1 MSVTACEKQI
11 GYVLFDSVCL
21 MLGAVELR
29 AGVTAEAAE
38 EMAEA
43 CKPVISK
50 FDTYILTMAKEG
62 ASTTEI
68 AGAVF
73 GVMSTIW
80 SGGCL
85 GAVVSA
91 WLGTLSVGNAILYG
105 VTALGTLVAAFATDG
120 AAEIGIIAVEL
131 ATATWLVEDS
141 IKCANEC
148 SYA

>member
-1 MSVTACEKQI
+1 MVTACEKQI
-11 GYVLFDSVCL
+11 GYVIFDSVCL
-21 MLGAVELR
+21 MLGAAERR
-29 AGVTAEAAE
+29 AGGTAEAAE
-38 EMAEA
+38 EKAEA

-62 ASTTEI
+62 ASTTEV

-141 IKCANEC
+141 IKCADEC

>member
-1 MSVTACEKQI
+1 MLTDCEKQI
-11 GYVLFDSVCL
+11 GYVIFDSVCL
-21 MLGAVELR
+21 MLGAIELR
-29 AGVTAEAAE
+29 AGITAEAAE

-43 CKPVISK
+43 CKPIINK
-50 FDTYILTMAKEG
+50 FDSYILTMASKES
-62 ASTTEI
+62 STTQV
-68 AGAVF
+68 AGAVW
-73 GVMSTIW
+73 GMMSTIW

-131 ATATWLVEDS
+131 ATATWLIEDS
-141 IKCANEC
+141 AKCIEEC
-148 SYA
+148 GYA

>member
-1 MSVTACEKQI
+1 MTTACEKQI
-11 GYVLFDSVCL
+11 GFVIFDCVCL
-21 MLGAVELR
+21 MLGAAELR

-43 CKPVISK
+43 CKPIMSK
-50 FDTYILTMAKEG
+50 FEGYIVTMAKEG
-62 ASTTEI
+62 ASTTEV

-105 VTALGTLVAAFATDG
+105 ATALGTLLAAFATDG

-141 IKCANEC
+141 IKCADEC